1 MKKYFV
7 FILVSVIV
15 VSCLFPEEYDIRKLK
30 WGMSFEEVQ
39 TIEGLG
45 SNFYK
50 EEELLG
56 LKVEVLFGCDN
67 KGLYSVSYTTR
78 ERIFAEDA
86 RKVMVKKYGEPKS
99 GLDYSL
105 LVKIKAMLD
114 HFPDAVMEA
123 LEKNDFSALANAKG
137 TESAVNEKKIIRS
150 ALAKRDM
157 WEFGNTTALLLESI
171 DGAGLTYWSKT
182 YHYESKKKFDAFIDE
197 LKKKAIKV
205 EKKKPTE
212 GDKF

>member
-1 MKKYFV
+1 MKKSFV
-7 FILVSVIV
+7 FILASVIL
-15 VSCLFPEEYDIRKLK
+15 VSCLVSEEYDIRKLK

-39 TIEGLG
+39 AIEGLG

-56 LKVEVLFGCDN
+56 IKVEVLFGCDN

-78 ERIFAEDA
+78 ETTFAEDA

-99 GLDYSL
+99 GLDYAL
-105 LVKIKAMLD
+105 LVKIKDMLD
-114 HFPDAVMEA
+114 HYPDAVMQV
-123 LEKNDFSALANAKG
+123 LENNDFSTLANVKG
-137 TESAVNEKKIIRS
+137 ADSAVNEKKIIAS

-157 WEFGNTTALLLESI
+157 WEFGNTTALLLKSI
-171 DGAGLTYWSKT
+171 EGASLTYWSKT
-182 YHYESKKKFDAFIDE
+182 YHNESKKKFEAFLEE
-197 LKKKAIKV
+197 LKKKAKKV
-205 EKKKPTE
+205 EKKKNTE